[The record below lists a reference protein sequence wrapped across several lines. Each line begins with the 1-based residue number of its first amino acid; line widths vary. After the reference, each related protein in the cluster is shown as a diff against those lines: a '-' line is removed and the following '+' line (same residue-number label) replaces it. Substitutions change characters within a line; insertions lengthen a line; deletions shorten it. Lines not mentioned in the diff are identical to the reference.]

1 MASPLARLVEGEG
14 KPLVMLNGGLM
25 SYGSWDPVLEKMR
38 RGRRIVRFDFRHQ
51 LFSLAA
57 PDVRPGLAGH
67 AADLAELLDELGVG
81 PADFVAT
88 SFGAEVALEL
98 ALGQPERFKSLTAIT
113 AMDRETPEFRAGN
126 DEMQEILVDILAGGS
141 RRPFWDALLRSVYSA
156 GFQQKE
162 AEFLESRGAKL
173 DLLPA
178 AYFKGVSHIL
188 RDLEGF
194 DFSPRLARFP
204 FPSLVVNAADDQVMP
219 PERSRA
225 LAEAIGA
232 EVLVHPES
240 GHGLVAEDPAWVG
253 EACGDFLA
261 RLA

>member
-1 MASPLARLVEGEG
+1 MASTLARLVEGEG
-14 KPLVMLNGGLM
+14 TPLVLLNGGLM
-25 SYGSWDPVLEKMR
+25 SYGSWDPVLPPLRE
-38 RGRRIVRFDFRHQ
+38 GRKILRFDFRHQ

-57 PDVRPGLAGH
+57 PDARPGLQGH
-67 AADLAELLDELGVG
+67 AADLAEMLDEVGFG
-81 PADFVAT
+81 PAHFIAT

-98 ALGQPERFKSLTAIT
+98 AIAQPERFLSLAAVT

-126 DEMQEILVDILAGGS
+126 DEMQEILEAILAGGP
-141 RRPFWDALLRSVYSA
+141 RKAFWNALLQSVYSES
-156 GFQQKE
+156 FQQRE

-178 AYFKGVSHIL
+178 AYFEGVSRIL

-194 DFSPRLARFP
+194 DFSQRLEPFP
-204 FPSLVVNAADDQVMP
+204 FPSLVVIAAGDRVMP
-219 PERSRA
+219 PERSGA
-225 LAEAIGA
+225 LAAAIGA
-232 EVLVHPES
+232 EVLVHQTS

-253 EACGDFLA
+253 EVCRDFLA